1 MTDTND
7 LKVCVV
13 SPMPSDPPW
22 ELFDEIPDDIP
33 IIVPDDSDGNLAPAP
48 RDNVTYFDY
57 AAQKDY
63 CGEHYDAMPHKS
75 AASRNFGHYWAYK
88 EGFDVIIALDFDCGT
103 RPGWLS
109 DHLATLTTVTDHPA
123 VQGEWINSVE
133 CEGFYARGYPYE
145 YRTPERSQVTDTT
158 ASGRVVINM
167 GVWDNILDLNGIDK
181 YHTEPPY
188 DPGLRGEQNYVALGN
203 IPVCGMNNS
212 FLAEITPAYYFLPDL
227 WVERRIAGQL
237 AAQSPRRHLG
247 WLHPQEADG
256 HQGRPLHLRP
266 PDRRAHQADAARAG
280 HRARAVHAP
289 DVDGVLQHRRRR
301 GGQRDRR
308 RLSRRSS
315 PTSSRSTIVLSSAV
329 PSRPTT
335 SGSTASSATGWAVG
349 SERSPERRE
358 VCTDGRRQRRRAQG
372 ADGQGEAG
380 AGAGGPGARA
390 RRDRADQL
398 HQGGSHRSA
407 EADEL
412 GDHAQRR

>member
-7 LKVCVV
+7 LEVCVV

-22 ELFDEIPDDIP
+22 ELFDEIPDDVP

-63 CGEHYDAMPHKS
+63 CGEHYEAMPHKS

-109 DHLATLTTVTDHPA
+109 DHLSTLTTVTDHPA
-123 VQGEWINSVE
+123 VQGDWINSIE

-188 DPGLRGEQNYVALGN
+188 DPGLRGDQNYVALGN
-203 IPVCGMNNS
+203 IAVCGMNNS
-212 FLAEITPAYYFLPDL
+212 FLAEITPAYYFLPDV
-227 WVERRIAGQL
+227 WVDDGSPGNWQL
-237 AAQSPRRHLG
+237 SRHDDIWGGYILKKLMDIKG
-247 WLHPQEADG
+247 DLFTY
-256 HQGRPLHLRP
+256 GRPIVEHTKQTPLERVTVLEQYMHLMSMGFYNIV
-266 PDRRAHQADAARAG
+266 DEAVANVTDADYTSIFAHFVEEYARA
-280 HRARAVHAP
+280 
-289 DVDGVLQHRRRR
+289 L
-301 GGQRDRR
+301 
-308 RLSRRSS
+308 
-315 PTSSRSTIVLSSAV
+315 
-329 PSRPTT
+329 
-335 SGSTASSATGWAVG
+335 
-349 SERSPERRE
+349 ERSPEPPHYLGVYR
-358 VCTDGRRQRRRAQG
+358 
-372 ADGQGEAG
+372 
-380 AGAGGPGARA
+380 
-390 RRDRADQL
+390 
-398 HQGGSHRSA
+398 
-407 EADEL
+407 EL
-412 GDHAQRR
+412 GDWMGRWARAFA